1 MSLTISCSL
10 KKYLQFSYDTL
21 QVNVCLSYRSTAT
34 AFMDVVILVISILTI
49 KRNIQTYQN
58 YRVASVLLTLI
69 QKHFN
74 FITTLYKGTSW
85 PPPPPGRGQ
94 KNSVKPSQD
103 IYKAF
108 LKSTNNSDQHFQR
121 SLDSD
126 KNILLL
132 YIIGLAA
139 VPLATFVGLYSMDR
153 ESRNVA

>member
-69 QKHFN
+69 QQHYN
-74 FITTLYKGTSW
+74 FIKTFYKDTS
-85 PPPPPGRGQ
+85 
-94 KNSVKPSQD
+94 
-103 IYKAF
+103 
-108 LKSTNNSDQHFQR
+108 
-121 SLDSD
+121 
-126 KNILLL
+126 
-132 YIIGLAA
+132 
-139 VPLATFVGLYSMDR
+139 
-153 ESRNVA
+153 